1 MPTRCICGSPVPASG
16 SIVASVRSTW
26 RSCAGSRI
34 SPTSAAA
41 SRKSW
46 DTRPGNSRGSH
57 KAADGSEPSAG
68 EKNFGVPFE
77 ARPDTV
83 STSPRSNRR
92 DAGEKRRTAAR
103 HDSEAA
109 AQECDRPELTHDETG
124 VAEYVTCS
132 DDSADR
138 HRTPRA
144 TRIAQASF
152 HSPGNSRCTELVISP
167 DAVPVP
173 PPSRCP
179 TKSALLLPLSL
190 GLLAAAC
197 GNPSASPAGRT
208 EDAARLVSS
217 ASPTPSVDPVLQ
229 WNSLH
234 GCCARSAFVSLDGSD
249 AAARE

>member
-1 MPTRCICGSPVPASG
+1 MDRKSMKIAVLACLSALCG
-16 SIVASVRSTW
+16 
-26 RSCAGSRI
+26 CAGFGREARRE
-34 SPTSAAA
+34 PVE
-41 SRKSW
+41 RL
-46 DTRPGNSRGSH
+46 DEHGV
-57 KAADGSEPSAG
+57 SEPVLKVEVGS
-68 EKNFGVPFE
+68 
-77 ARPDTV
+77 
-83 STSPRSNRR
+83 
-92 DAGEKRRTAAR
+92 
-103 HDSEAA
+103 
-109 AQECDRPELTHDETG
+109 
-124 VAEYVTCS
+124 
-132 DDSADR
+132 
-138 HRTPRA
+138 
-144 TRIAQASF
+144 
-152 HSPGNSRCTELVISP
+152 TELVISP